1 MSKCPPF
8 SHVFVGFF
16 FFFLF
21 PLCPPVPA
29 LPLPLDP
36 IYPIYPFLT
45 LPFLGFSVVLRS
57 RRISYRHDAAATRPA
72 PTQRGICSRT
82 EHQDSSRALLSSQ
95 DRPLTAPAVG
105 HPQLKASQGDAKMQG
120 QYRRCSAL
128 ATRTSRLTVPCIP
141 EEYAIR
147 LWRHDDRHFRHSI
160 HADCPSSFKPFLS
173 CHRQLSKT

>member
-1 MSKCPPF
+1 MSSLVSF
-8 SHVFVGFF
+8 SF

-21 PLCPPVPA
+21 SFSLVSSCTGITTSFGSYLSFSYSAFFRLQRCSVLSKNL
-29 LPLPLDP
+29 LP
-36 IYPIYPFLT
+36 T
-45 LPFLGFSVVLRS
+45 
-57 RRISYRHDAAATRPA
+57 RRHNAAAA
-72 PTQRGICSRT
+72 PTQRSICSRT

-95 DRPLTAPAVG
+95 DRPLTAPAAG

-147 LWRHDDRHFRHSI
+147 LWCHDDRHFRHSI